1 MSVPESQRGKGKFD
15 VIINTLRL
23 AQYTITITKN
33 KNIFLPEYQS
43 ALTDDIIRS
52 AKDIYINVWKA
63 NNIRV
68 TTQEDWK
75 ERKRLQELSIL
86 ECNSLLAM
94 LQLAKK
100 IFHLKSKRIKHWG
113 EMTIKARDGIRAWKE
128 SDTKRYKNI

>member
-15 VIINTLRL
+15 VIINALYL

-43 ALTDDIIRS
+43 ALTDDLIRS
-52 AKDIYINVWKA
+52 AKDIYINAWKA

-68 TTQEDWK
+68 TSQEDWK
-75 ERKRLQELSIL
+75 ERKHLQELSIL

-94 LQLAKK
+94 IQLAKK

-113 EMTIKARDGIRAWKE
+113 ELTIKARDGIRAWKD

>member
-15 VIINTLRL
+15 VIINALYL

-43 ALTDDIIRS
+43 ALTDDLIRS
-52 AKDIYINVWKA
+52 AKDIYINAWKA

-68 TTQEDWK
+68 VSQEDWK
-75 ERKRLQELSIL
+75 LRKHLQELSIL
-86 ECNSLLAM
+86 ECNSLLATM
-94 LQLAKK
+94 QLAKK
-100 IFHLKSKRIKHWG
+100 VFHLKAKRIKYWG
-113 EMTIKARDGIRAWKE
+113 ELTIKARDGIRAWKE

>member
-15 VIINTLRL
+15 VIINALYL

-43 ALTDDIIRS
+43 ALTDDLIRC
-52 AKDIYINVWKA
+52 AKDIYINAWKA

-68 TTQEDWK
+68 TSQEDWK
-75 ERKRLQELSIL
+75 ERKHLQELSIL
-86 ECNSLLAM
+86 ECNSLLATM
-94 LQLAKK
+94 QLAKK
-100 IFHLKSKRIKHWG
+100 VFHLKSKRIKYWG
-113 EMTIKARDGIRAWKE
+113 ELTIKARDGIHAWKE

>member
-15 VIINTLRL
+15 VIINALYL

-43 ALTDDIIRS
+43 ALTDDLIRC
-52 AKDIYINVWKA
+52 AKDIYINAWKA

-68 TTQEDWK
+68 TSQEDCK
-75 ERKRLQELSIL
+75 ERKHLQELSIL
-86 ECNSLLAM
+86 ECNSLLATM
-94 LQLAKK
+94 QLAKK
-100 IFHLKSKRIKHWG
+100 VFHLKSKRIKYWG
-113 EMTIKARDGIRAWKE
+113 ELTIKARDGIHAWKE

>member
-15 VIINTLRL
+15 VIINALYL

-43 ALTDDIIRS
+43 ALTDDLIRS
-52 AKDIYINVWKA
+52 AKDIYINAWKA

-68 TTQEDWK
+68 TSQEDWK
-75 ERKRLQELSIL
+75 ERKHLQELSIL
-86 ECNSLLAM
+86 ECNSLLATI
-94 LQLAKK
+94 QLAKK
-100 IFHLKSKRIKHWG
+100 VFHLKSKRIKHWG
-113 EMTIKARDGIRAWKE
+113 ELTIKARDGIRAWKE

>member
-15 VIINTLRL
+15 VIINALYL

-33 KNIFLPEYQS
+33 KNVFLKEYQS
-43 ALTDDIIRS
+43 ALTDDLIRS
-52 AKDIYINVWKA
+52 AKDIYINAWKA

-68 TTQEDWK
+68 TSQEDWK
-75 ERKRLQELSIL
+75 ERKHLQELSIL

-94 LQLAKK
+94 IQLAKK
-100 IFHLKSKRIKHWG
+100 IFHLKSKRIKYWG
-113 EMTIKARDGIRAWKE
+113 ELTIRARDGIRAWKE

>member
-15 VIINTLRL
+15 VIINALYL

-43 ALTDDIIRS
+43 ALTDDLIRS
-52 AKDIYINVWKA
+52 AKDIYINAWKA

-68 TTQEDWK
+68 TSQEDWK
-75 ERKRLQELSIL
+75 ERKHLQELSIL
-86 ECNSLLAM
+86 ECNSLLATM
-94 LQLAKK
+94 QLAKK
-100 IFHLKSKRIKHWG
+100 VFHLKSKRTKYWG
-113 EMTIKARDGIRAWKE
+113 ELTIKARDGIRAWKE

>member
-15 VIINTLRL
+15 VIINALYL

-33 KNIFLPEYQS
+33 KNTFLPEYQS
-43 ALTDDIIRS
+43 ALTDDLIRS
-52 AKDIYINVWKA
+52 AKDIYINAWKA

-68 TTQEDWK
+68 TSQEDWK
-75 ERKRLQELSIL
+75 ERKYLQELSIL

-94 LQLAKK
+94 IQLAKK
-100 IFHLKSKRIKHWG
+100 IFHLKSKRIKYWG
-113 EMTIKARDGIRAWKE
+113 ELTIKAREGIRAWKE

>member
-15 VIINTLRL
+15 VIINALYL

-43 ALTDDIIRS
+43 ALTDDLIRS

-68 TTQEDWK
+68 TSQEDWK

-94 LQLAKK
+94 IQLAKK
-100 IFHLKSKRIKHWG
+100 VFHLKSKRIKYWG
-113 EMTIKARDGIRAWKE
+113 ELTIKARDGIRAWKE
-128 SDTKRYKNI
+128 SDAKRYKNM

>member
-15 VIINTLRL
+15 VIINALYL

-43 ALTDDIIRS
+43 ALTDDLIRS
-52 AKDIYINVWKA
+52 AKDIYINAWKA

-68 TTQEDWK
+68 TSQEDWK
-75 ERKRLQELSIL
+75 ERKHLQELSIL
-86 ECNSLLAM
+86 ECNSLLATM
-94 LQLAKK
+94 QLAKK
-100 IFHLKSKRIKHWG
+100 VFHLKSKRIKYWG
-113 EMTIKARDGIRAWKE
+113 ELTIKARDGIRAWKE

>member
-15 VIINTLRL
+15 VIINALYL

-43 ALTDDIIRS
+43 ALTDDLIRS
-52 AKDIYINVWKA
+52 AKDIYINAWKA

-68 TTQEDWK
+68 TSQEDWK
-75 ERKRLQELSIL
+75 ERKHLQELSIL
-86 ECNSLLAM
+86 ECNSLLATM
-94 LQLAKK
+94 QLAKK
-100 IFHLKSKRIKHWG
+100 VFHLKSKRIKHWG
-113 EMTIKARDGIRAWKE
+113 ELTIKARDGIRAWKE

>member
-15 VIINTLRL
+15 VIINALYL

-43 ALTDDIIRS
+43 ALTDDLIRS
-52 AKDIYINVWKA
+52 AKDIYINAWKA

-68 TTQEDWK
+68 TSQEDWK
-75 ERKRLQELSIL
+75 ERKHLQELSIL

-94 LQLAKK
+94 IQLAKK
-100 IFHLKSKRIKHWG
+100 IFHLKSKRIKYWG
-113 EMTIKARDGIRAWKE
+113 ELTIKAREGIRAWKE

>member
-15 VIINTLRL
+15 VIINALYL

-43 ALTDDIIRS
+43 ALTDDLIRS
-52 AKDIYINVWKA
+52 AKDIYINAWKA

-68 TTQEDWK
+68 TSQEDWE
-75 ERKRLQELSIL
+75 ERKHLQELSVL
-86 ECNSLLAM
+86 ECNSLLATI
-94 LQLAKK
+94 QLAKK
-100 IFHLKSKRIKHWG
+100 VFHLKSKRIKYWG
-113 EMTIKARDGIRAWKE
+113 ELTIKARDGIRAWKE

>member
-15 VIINTLRL
+15 VIINALCL

-43 ALTDDIIRS
+43 ALTDDLIRS
-52 AKDIYINVWKA
+52 AKDIYINAWKA

-68 TTQEDWK
+68 ASQEDWK
-75 ERKRLQELSIL
+75 ERKHLQELSIL
-86 ECNSLLAM
+86 ECNSLLATM
-94 LQLAKK
+94 QLAKK
-100 IFHLKSKRIKHWG
+100 VFHLKSKRIKYWG
-113 EMTIKARDGIRAWKE
+113 ELTIKTRDGIRAWKE

>member
-15 VIINTLRL
+15 VIINALYL

-43 ALTDDIIRS
+43 ALTDDLIRS
-52 AKDIYINVWKA
+52 AKDIYINAWKA

-68 TTQEDWK
+68 TSQEDWK
-75 ERKRLQELSIL
+75 ERKHLQELSIL
-86 ECNSLLAM
+86 ECNSLLATI
-94 LQLAKK
+94 QLAKK
-100 IFHLKSKRIKHWG
+100 VFHLKSKRIKYWG
-113 EMTIKARDGIRAWKE
+113 ELTIKARDGIRAWKE